1 VTDCLNCYEKLR
13 FKNHTVR
20 KFRQLVFVIALCF
33 LSSLVNGQNKYA
45 LVIGINNYY
54 EVKGVVSEVS
64 LHGSIND
71 ANSIKSL
78 LINKFGFKK
87 SNIDTLYDGN
97 ASRDNII
104 AALKK
109 KLRQC
114 KPGDVMVFYYS
125 GHGVWMKNTDE
136 VKDTI
141 KKGMNQA
148 MLTSDLYNYDDH
160 LKCFLRDFTLKE
172 YFNLFVD
179 KKIILTTI
187 FDCCFSG
194 NLAMAARG
202 TIPPEQTKS
211 VDLTALF
218 GRLTENANNPQL
230 LIDSIA
236 GISSDV
242 SKGCLTDSKGALK
255 DSTDSDGDG
264 VPDCRDK
271 EKFTDKRC
279 FPVDRDGVG
288 NCSFDYVLEE
298 FHKTLNK
305 YDSAELGEIQNPSS
319 PVTEKAF
326 SATAV
331 LTISEKD
338 NIVRPVD
345 RKNSKFLFISGTTD
359 EQKAV
364 EFNDENGVRHS
375 FFTAS
380 IMRVF
385 NKYPANTPIDE
396 LFQKIVDDMNSYH
409 RNQNPTLYVDPS
421 RKKNNLLGLTVQ
433 K

>member
-1 VTDCLNCYEKLR
+1 M
-13 FKNHTVR
+13 
-20 KFRQLVFVIALCF
+20 QLVFVFALCTLCF
-33 LSSLVNGQNKYA
+33 SINAQNKYA
-45 LVIGINNYY
+45 LIIGINNYY
-54 EVKGVVSEVS
+54 EEKGVVSEVS
-64 LHGSIND
+64 LHGSVND

-87 SNIDTLYDGN
+87 DHLDTLYDAN
-97 ASRDNII
+97 ATRDNII
-104 AALKK
+104 AAIKK

-136 VKDTI
+136 EKDPI

-160 LKCFLRDFTLKE
+160 LKCLLRDFTLKE

-194 NLAMAARG
+194 NLARASRG
-202 TIPPEQTKS
+202 VVLPEQTKS
-211 VDLTALF
+211 VDLMDLL
-218 GRLTENANNPQL
+218 GHLTQKADNPQL

-236 GISSDV
+236 GFSTGI
-242 SKGCLTDSKGALK
+242 SKGCLIDSSGQIK
-255 DSTDSDGDG
+255 DTLDSDGDG
-264 VPDCRDK
+264 VPDCKDK
-271 EKFTDKRC
+271 QKFTDRRC
-279 FPVDRDGVG
+279 FPVNQDGIG
-288 NCSFDYVLEE
+288 NCPADYLVEE
-298 FHKTLNK
+298 FGKAIDN
-305 YDSAELGEIQNPSS
+305 YDSVEFEKTKNSS
-319 PVTEKAF
+319 PPGLSEKAF
-326 SATAV
+326 NATEV

-338 NIVRPVD
+338 NIVRPAD

-359 EQKAV
+359 LQKAV

-385 NKYPANTPIDE
+385 NKCPANTPIDE
-396 LFQKIVDDMNSYH
+396 VFQKIVDDMNSYH
-409 RNQNPTLYVDPS
+409 RNQNPTLYLDPS
-421 RKKNNLLGLTVQ
+421 RKKNNLLGLAL
-433 K
+433 KK